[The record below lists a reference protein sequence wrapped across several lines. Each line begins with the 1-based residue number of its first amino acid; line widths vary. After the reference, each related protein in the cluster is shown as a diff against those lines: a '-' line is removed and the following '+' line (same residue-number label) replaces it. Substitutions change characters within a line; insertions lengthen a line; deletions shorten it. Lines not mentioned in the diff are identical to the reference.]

1 MLISLVGYS
10 IVNPIWKTTIRNNS
24 DSRGKTDGF
33 WQEVNIVNQTK
44 KEYRSSVRSK
54 RLIREEF
61 IKLMQEKEF
70 SKISVTDIVNEADL
84 NRSTF
89 YAHYPD
95 VRGVIEE
102 FEDQVIDN
110 MMLVLK
116 DFKYEHFFRILFRF
130 C

>member
-1 MLISLVGYS
+1 
-10 IVNPIWKTTIRNNS
+10 
-24 DSRGKTDGF
+24 
-33 WQEVNIVNQTK
+33 
-44 KEYRSSVRSK
+44 
-54 RLIREEF
+54 
-61 IKLMQEKEF
+61 MQEKEF